1 MSKISTNAAFLSL
14 SLGLACPAYAGS
26 LGDSMDSFFNGSSFN
41 HNITNPSAYEGQS
54 ATYYNAGS
62 LFARTN
68 IQNIQL
74 AAITMPSVSA
84 GCGGIDAF
92 MGGFSHINSDQL
104 VSFGKAVIANAVPF
118 AVDLALQTWAPT
130 IKENRDKLQAIA
142 DQFNTTAMNSCQIAQ
157 SAVSGL
163 AAFADG
169 EAKRHACATL
179 GTQSNA
185 FSDWLEAQ
193 HECSQVST
201 NQNTLAKNTDQ
212 ATQHAIKINLNVV
225 WDALM
230 KSTYLKSNK
239 EVAEFIM
246 NMTGTVIYDAQ
257 GTPNYIPSMIVGN
270 DTAIDTM
277 LTGGDLD
284 LYRCQSSDTCLSM
297 SLRAIHLSESQAFN
311 AKVRKTIDTLYANLQ
326 SDQPITDAEKSF
338 VELSDIPILAML
350 IDDAHLNI
358 PPESGLYAQSIAA
371 DILYAYLN
379 NMLMMVNQ
387 SIANL
392 SSVNPTD
399 VQRTFA
405 AIDDA
410 RNYLQT
416 IRDHNKA
423 KLSQHLALTERLRR
437 KRDLVTQSA
446 SDATVSNL
454 TFGY

>member
-1 MSKISTNAAFLSL
+1 MNILDVRVALLAVAIALPFHGFAA
-14 SLGLACPAYAGS
+14 S
-26 LGDSMDSFFNGSSFN
+26 LGDSMDSFFDDSGFN
-41 HNITNPSAYEGQS
+41 SNVTNPSAYEGQS

-62 LFARTN
+62 LFARTK

-104 VSFGKAVIANAVPF
+104 VAFGKSVIANAVPF

-142 DQFNTTAMNSCQIAQ
+142 DQFNTTSMNSCQIAQ

-179 GTQSNA
+179 GTQNNR

-193 HECSQVST
+193 HECSNVST
-201 NQNTLAKNTDQ
+201 NQSTLAGNTDD
-212 ATQHAIKINLNVV
+212 ALAHAVKMNLNVV

-230 KSTYLKSNK
+230 KSSYLENNE

-246 NMTGTVIYDAQ
+246 NLTGTVIYDTN
-257 GTPNYIPSMIVGN
+257 GTASYIPSMVIGN
-270 DTAIDTM
+270 DTAIDTI
-277 LTGGDLD
+277 LKGGTLD
-284 LYRCQSSDTCLSM
+284 LYRCNNTDTCLSM
-297 SLRAIHLSESQAFN
+297 TLRTMSISESQAFN
-311 AKVRKTIDTLYANLQ
+311 AKVRTTIDSLYYNLQ
-326 SDQPITDAEKSF
+326 ADASITDAEKSF
-338 VELSDIPILAML
+338 IEISRIPILAML

-358 PPESGLYAQSIAA
+358 PPESDLYAKSIAA
-371 DILYAYLN
+371 DILHAYLS

-392 SSVNPTD
+392 ASVNPTD
-399 VQRTFA
+399 VNRTFD
-405 AIDDA
+405 AISEA

-416 IRDHNKA
+416 VREYNNTQ
-423 KLSQHLALTERLRR
+423 LNQHLALIEQLKR
-437 KRDLVTQSA
+437 KRTLLA
-446 SDATVSNL
+446 EAVSQDTAANL
-454 TFGY
+454 AFGH

>member
-1 MSKISTNAAFLSL
+1 MSPLRPILTCLTLSL
-14 SLGLACPAYAGS
+14 AYPIFAGT
-26 LGDSMDSFFNGSSFN
+26 LGDSMDSFFDGSSFN
-41 HNITNPSAYEGQS
+41 SNITNPSAYKGQS
-54 ATYYNAGS
+54 ASYYNAGS

-74 AAITMPSVSA
+74 ASITMPSVSA

-179 GTQSNA
+179 GTQNNA

-193 HECSQVST
+193 HECRQVGT
-201 NQNTLAKNTDQ
+201 NQSTLAGNTDE
-212 ATQHAIKINLNVV
+212 ATKHAVKVNLNVV

-230 KSTYLKSNK
+230 KSDYLKSNK

-246 NMTGTVIYDAQ
+246 NLTGTVIYDSK
-257 GTPNYIPSMIVGN
+257 GTPTYIPSMIVGN

-277 LTGGDLD
+277 LSGGNLD
-284 LYRCQSSDTCLSM
+284 LYRCQSSDQCLSM
-297 SLRAIHLSESQAFN
+297 QLRAIRLNESQAFN
-311 AKVRKTIDTLYANLQ
+311 TKVRSTIDTLYSHLQ
-326 SDQPITDAEKSF
+326 SDQPITEAEKNF

-350 IDDAHLNI
+350 IDDAHLNL
-358 PPESGLYAQSIAA
+358 PPESQLYAQSIAA

-392 SSVNPTD
+392 STVNPTD
-399 VQRTFA
+399 VQRTFD

-410 RNYLQT
+410 RAYLQT
-416 IRDHNKA
+416 IRDHNKG
-423 KLSQHLALTERLRR
+423 KLNQHLALTERLRR
-437 KRDLVTQSA
+437 KRELITQST

-454 TFGY
+454 AFGH

>member
-1 MSKISTNAAFLSL
+1 MNTLNIRIALLVMTVALPCY
-14 SLGLACPAYAGS
+14 GYAGS
-26 LGDSMDSFFNGSSFN
+26 LGDSMGSFFNDSGFN
-41 HNITNPSAYEGQS
+41 SNVTNPSAYEGQS

-62 LFARTN
+62 LFARTK

-104 VSFGKAVIANAVPF
+104 VAFGKSVIANAVPF

-142 DQFNTTAMNSCQIAQ
+142 DQFNTTSMNSCQIAQ

-179 GTQSNA
+179 GTQNNR

-193 HECSQVST
+193 HECSNVST
-201 NQNTLAKNTDQ
+201 NQSTLAGNTDN
-212 ATQHAIKINLNVV
+212 ALAHAVKMNLNVV

-239 EVAEFIM
+239 EVAEFVM
-246 NMTGTVIYDAQ
+246 NLTGTVIYDAR
-257 GTPNYIPSMIVGN
+257 GTANYVPSMMIGN
-270 DTAIDTM
+270 DTAIDTF
-277 LTGGDLD
+277 LKGGTLD
-284 LYRCQSSDTCLSM
+284 MYRCNSADKCLTM
-297 SLRAIHLSESQAFN
+297 TLRSLTINKSQAFN
-311 AKVRKTIDTLYANLQ
+311 TRVRATIDSLYQKLQ
-326 SDQPITDAEKSF
+326 SDSPITETEKSF
-338 VELSDIPILAML
+338 VEISRLPILAML
-350 IDDAHLNI
+350 IDDAHLNV
-358 PPESGLYAQSIAA
+358 PPESDLYAKSIAA
-371 DILYAYLN
+371 DIFHAYLS

-392 SSVNPTD
+392 ASVNPND
-399 VQRTFA
+399 VNRTFD
-405 AIDDA
+405 AISEA
-410 RNYLQT
+410 RNYLQAV
-416 IRDHNKA
+416 REHNNA
-423 KLSQHLALTERLRR
+423 QLNQHLTLIEQLKRKRNLLTEA
-437 KRDLVTQSA
+437 A
-446 SDATVSNL
+446 SEDTAANL
-454 TFGY
+454 AFGH

>member
-1 MSKISTNAAFLSL
+1 MTKISANVVVLTLSV
-14 SLGLACPAYAGS
+14 GLAFHAHAGS

-41 HNITNPSAYEGQS
+41 SNVTNPSAYKGQS
-54 ATYYNAGS
+54 ANYYNAGS

-74 AAITMPSVSA
+74 ASITMPSVSA

-118 AVDLALQTWAPT
+118 AVDLALQTWAPS

-142 DQFNTTAMNSCQIAQ
+142 DQFLTTSMNSCQVAQ

-193 HECSQVST
+193 HECSQVGT
-201 NQNTLAKNTDQ
+201 NQSTLAGNTDE
-212 ATQHAIKINLNVV
+212 ATAHAVKINLNVV

-230 KSTYLKSNK
+230 KSSYLESNK

-246 NMTGTVIYDAQ
+246 NLTGTVIYNAQ
-257 GTPNYIPSMIVGN
+257 GTPSYIPSMIVGN
-270 DTAIDTM
+270 DTAIHTM
-277 LTGGDLD
+277 LTGGELD
-284 LYRCQSSDTCLSM
+284 LYRCQSTDTCLSI
-297 SLRAIHLSESQAFN
+297 SLSTLTVSEDQAFN

-338 VELSDIPILAML
+338 VELSDIPILAIL

-358 PPESGLYAQSIAA
+358 PPESQLYAQSIAA

-399 VQRTFA
+399 VQRTFS

-410 RNYLQT
+410 RDYLQT

-423 KLSQHLALTERLRR
+423 KLNQHLALTERLRR
-437 KRDLVTQSA
+437 KRDLITQSA

-454 TFGY
+454 AFGH

>member
-1 MSKISTNAAFLSL
+1 MKTPCTRLTSLALAIGLS
-14 SLGLACPAYAGS
+14 CHAYAGG
-26 LGDSMDSFFNGSSFN
+26 LGDSMESFFDDSGFN
-41 HNITNPSAYEGQS
+41 SNVTNPSAYEGQS

-62 LFARTN
+62 LFARTK
-68 IQNIQL
+68 IRNIQL
-74 AAITMPSVSA
+74 AAVTMPSVSA

-104 VSFGKAVIANAVPF
+104 VAFGKSVIANAVPF

-142 DQFNTTAMNSCQIAQ
+142 DQFNTTSMNSCQIAQ

-179 GTQSNA
+179 GTQKNL

-193 HECSQVST
+193 HKCSSVST
-201 NQNTLAKNTDQ
+201 NQSTLARNTDD
-212 ATQHAIKINLNVV
+212 ATAHAIKINLNIV

-230 KSTYLKSNK
+230 RSSYLESNK

-246 NMTGTVIYDAQ
+246 NLTGTVIYDAN
-257 GTPNYIPSMIVGN
+257 GTANYVPSMIVGN

-277 LTGGDLD
+277 LKGGELD
-284 LYRCQSSDTCLSM
+284 LYRCNSADTCLSM
-297 SLRAIHLSESQAFN
+297 RLGTITLKEDQAFN
-311 AKVRKTIDTLYANLQ
+311 ANVYNTINSLYQKLQ
-326 SDQPITDAEKSF
+326 ADAPITDAEKSF
-338 VELSDIPILAML
+338 IEISRLPILAML

-358 PPESGLYAQSIAA
+358 PPESELYAKSIAA
-371 DILYAYLN
+371 DILHAYLN

-392 SSVNPTD
+392 SAVNPTD
-399 VQRTFA
+399 VRRTFD
-405 AIDDA
+405 AISEA
-410 RNYLQT
+410 RSYLQSVRQHYT
-416 IRDHNKA
+416 SRLNE
-423 KLSQHLALTERLRR
+423 HLALVEQLKR
-437 KRDLVTQSA
+437 KRTLLA
-446 SDATVSNL
+446 EATSQDTAANL
-454 TFGY
+454 AFGH

>member
-1 MSKISTNAAFLSL
+1 MSPLRPLLTSL
-14 SLGLACPAYAGS
+14 TLGLACPIFAGT
-26 LGDSMDSFFNGSSFN
+26 LGDAMDSFFDDSSFN
-41 HNITNPSAYEGQS
+41 NNITNPSAYEGQS
-54 ATYYNAGS
+54 ASYYNAGS

-74 AAITMPSVSA
+74 ASITMPSVSA

-104 VSFGKAVIANAVPF
+104 VAFGKAVIANAVPF

-142 DQFNTTAMNSCQIAQ
+142 DQFNTTSMNSCQIAQ

-193 HECSQVST
+193 HECRQVGTNSDT
-201 NQNTLAKNTDQ
+201 LNQNTDE
-212 ATQHAIKINLNVV
+212 ATAHAVKINLNVV

-230 KSTYLKSNK
+230 KSQYLESNK

-246 NMTGTVIYDAQ
+246 NLTGTVIYDDK
-257 GTPNYIPSMIVGN
+257 GTPTYLPSMIVGN
-270 DTAIDTM
+270 DSAIDTM
-277 LTGGDLD
+277 LTGGELD
-284 LYRCQSSDTCLSM
+284 LYRCQSTEQCLSM
-297 SLRAIHLSESQAFN
+297 DLRAIQLSESQAFT
-311 AKVRKTIDTLYANLQ
+311 AKVRRTIDALYTHLQ
-326 SDQPITDAEKSF
+326 SDQVLTDAEKSF
-338 VELSDIPILAML
+338 IELSELPILAML

-358 PPESGLYAQSIAA
+358 PPESQLYAQSIAT

-392 SSVNPTD
+392 ASVNPTD
-399 VQRTFA
+399 VKRTFD
-405 AIDDA
+405 AIEHA
-410 RNYLQT
+410 RLYLNAL
-416 IRDHNKA
+416 RDHNKA
-423 KLSQHLALTERLRR
+423 KLNQHLTLTQQLRH
-437 KRDLVTQSA
+437 KRELITQST

-454 TFGY
+454 AFGH